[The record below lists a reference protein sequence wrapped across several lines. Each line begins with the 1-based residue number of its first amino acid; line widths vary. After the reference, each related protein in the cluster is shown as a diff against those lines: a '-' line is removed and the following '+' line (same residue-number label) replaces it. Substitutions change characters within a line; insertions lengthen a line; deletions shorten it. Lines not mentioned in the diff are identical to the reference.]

1 MENLLETINHPQE
14 VKELPAFYIDKR
26 SGRVYYESLPK
37 DTYYAMGVN
46 GTVKNQAFW
55 FGFDS
60 GTCLIPF
67 CHTCDNSIVIKND

>member
-1 MENLLETINHPQE
+1 MNKP
-14 VKELPAFYIDKR
+14 KFYIQKEA
-26 SGRVYYESLPK
+26 GKVYFDELPK
-37 DTYYAMGVN
+37 DTYFAIGVN

-67 CHTCDNSIVIKND
+67 LHTSDNSIVIKP